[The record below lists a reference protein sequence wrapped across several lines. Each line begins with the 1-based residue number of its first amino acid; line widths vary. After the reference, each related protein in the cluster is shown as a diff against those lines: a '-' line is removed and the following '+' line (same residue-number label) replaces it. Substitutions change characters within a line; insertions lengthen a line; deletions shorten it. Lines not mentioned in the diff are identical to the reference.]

1 LPFVSAEAEMSADE
15 VLTRALRAADRT
27 ARRGPSAP
35 EAIVLYRSRR
45 ICLLLPEIATV
56 VRLAPADEASLEAA
70 ARELDVSRYLA
81 ERCAPVVGPA
91 KDAPEKPVVAEGFVA
106 TLWPH
111 VDHTEAGYDDRR
123 EVARAAHALRRVHE
137 AFADYP
143 GALPA
148 YSDRI
153 EECGRLLRRAD
164 ALPALAEED
173 RAFLLR
179 AYDGLSRSLADF
191 STAAL
196 PIHGDAHM
204 GNVFFTPKGPLWT
217 DFETA
222 CLGPREWDAAAALHP
237 PAFQPFD
244 AKLYD
249 ILCDMRSLCVV
260 VWCSA
265 LAGDPEKR
273 DAARNQLAQLR
284 RRLSEAPRDLSAR
297 SKSA

>member
-1 LPFVSAEAEMSADE
+1 MVVDE
-15 VLTRALRAADRT
+15 VLTRALRAADKA
-27 ARRGPSAP
+27 ARRSPSAP

-56 VRLAPADEASLEAA
+56 VRLAPADEASLVAA

-81 ERCAPVVGPA
+81 ERGAPVVGPA
-91 KDAPEKPVVAEGFVA
+91 RGAPEKPVVAEGFVA

-111 VDHTEAGYDDRR
+111 VDHTEAGYDDHAA
-123 EVARAAHALRRVHE
+123 VARAAHALRRVHE

-143 GALPA
+143 GALPP

-153 EECGRLLRRAD
+153 EECGRVLQRPH
-164 ALPALAEED
+164 ALPALADED
-173 RAFLLR
+173 REFLLR
-179 AYDGLSRSLADF
+179 AYDDLSRSLADF
-191 STAAL
+191 SVAAR

-204 GNVFFTPKGPLWT
+204 GNVFVTPTGPLWT

-222 CLGPREWDAAAALHP
+222 CLGPREWDAAAVLHP
-237 PAFQPFD
+237 PAFQPLD
-244 AKLYD
+244 AKLYAV
-249 ILCDMRSLCVV
+249 LCDMRSLCVA

-273 DAARNQLAQLR
+273 DAARTQLAQLR
-284 RRLSEAPRDLSAR
+284 RRLSKAPRRLSGPR
-297 SKSA
+297 KSA

>member
-1 LPFVSAEAEMSADE
+1 MATDE
-15 VLTRALRAADRT
+15 VLARALRAADRA

-56 VRLAPADEASLEAA
+56 VRLASADEASLEAA

-81 ERCAPVVGPA
+81 DRGAPVIGPA
-91 KDAPEKPVVAEGFVA
+91 RGAPPTPVVAEGFVA

-111 VDHTEAGYDDRR
+111 VVHTEAGYDNHA

-148 YSDRI
+148 YGDRI
-153 EECGRLLRRAD
+153 EECRRLLQRAD

-179 AYDGLSRSLADF
+179 AYDDLSRSLADF
-191 STAAL
+191 SVVGR

-204 GNVFFTPKGPLWT
+204 GNVFVTPTGPLWT

-237 PAFQPFD
+237 PAFQPLD
-244 AKLYD
+244 AGLYD
-249 ILCDMRSLCVV
+249 ILCDMRSLCVA

-273 DAARNQLAQLR
+273 DAARTQLAQLKR
-284 RRLSEAPRDLSAR
+284 RFSKARRGLSGRR
-297 SKSA
+297 KSA